1 MDRKSL
7 YIEEMERE
15 YKRMSRAFCRFISYH
30 VKLEDMDLTEEETK
44 ELNVV
49 KKNFKDKF
57 VDRVYRRTRKDDW
70 DVL

>member
-30 VKLEDMDLTEEETK
+30 VKLEDMNLTEEELN
-44 ELNVV
+44 ELNKV
-49 KKNFKDKF
+49 KSKFKNRF
-57 VDRVYRRTRKDDW
+57 VKRVYNRTRKDDW